1 MAVTDGQI
9 KKLVREGEKAEPLGD
24 GYYIIQSETH
34 YRFGSDAVSLAH
46 FAARDTARNDR
57 VLDLCSG
64 CGIIGIML
72 AISTG
77 AQVEGVEI
85 DKDLWDMSVRSAEL
99 NGLGNAVFVCRDAR
113 ETISCLHNKYDRVV
127 CNPPYYKANSKPA
140 AVAPAANSE
149 ISITLADVV
158 GTARAA
164 LKTGGALYMTHVTS
178 RLDEV
183 ILACR
188 DNGLTVK
195 KLVIDPNG
203 KTFMIKAVRGGKPQL
218 TLEIKEY

>member
-1 MAVTDGQI
+1 MDERLKQY
-9 KKLVREGEKAEPLGD
+9 VRDGEKAEPLGD
-24 GYYIIQSETH
+24 GYYIIQREDG

-46 FAARDTARNDR
+46 FSAEHISAQSR

-77 AQVEGVEI
+77 ADVTGIEI
-85 DKDLWDMSVRSAEL
+85 DKNLADMSARSALL
-99 NGLGNAVFVCRDAR
+99 NGLNNVHVKNIDALSLGSD
-113 ETISCLHNKYDRVV
+113 INGKFDAVV
-127 CNPPYYKANSKPA
+127 CNPPYYKAISKPS
-140 AVAPAANSE
+140 AVAPQANSE

-158 GTARAA
+158 AISGRA
-164 LKTGGALYMTHVTS
+164 LNSRGALYMTHVTS

-183 ILACR
+183 MCVCR

-195 KLVIDPNG
+195 KVVINPNG
-203 KTFMIKAVRGGKPQL
+203 KTFMLRAVRGGKPYM
-218 TLEIKEY
+218 TLEIKKW